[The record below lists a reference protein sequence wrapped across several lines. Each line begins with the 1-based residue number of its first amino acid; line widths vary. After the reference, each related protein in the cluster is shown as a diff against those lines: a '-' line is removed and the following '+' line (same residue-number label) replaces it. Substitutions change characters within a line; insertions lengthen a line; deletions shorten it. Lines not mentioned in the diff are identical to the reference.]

1 MNFKFNI
8 NLNEKDYLNMNV
20 FWSFK
25 SPYGKKEI
33 IKMRLWIAAICLVG
47 AFFSAL
53 SEKLLLWSIVGMIP
67 YFIIL
72 VIFQFLLK
80 PFWIMILKANIKSMK
95 KKGKLPFSAAS
106 EIEFFDEIFIE
117 RTADNNSEIKYSAVE
132 RVSILSNKVIYIH
145 INNLSG
151 YALPFSSFESKVQ
164 YDDFI
169 DFIESKCAI
178 VDIY

>member
-8 NLNEKDYLNMNV
+8 NLSEKDYLNMNV

-25 SPYGKKEI
+25 SPYGKKAI
-33 IKMRLWIAAICLVG
+33 IKMRIWIAAICIVG

-53 SEKLLLWSIVGMIP
+53 REKLLLWSIVAMIP
-67 YFIIL
+67 YLL
-72 VIFQFLLK
+72 VLVLFQFLLK
-80 PFWIMILKANIKSMK
+80 PVWTVVLKLNIRSMK
-95 KKGKLPFSAAS
+95 NEGKLPFSTSS
-106 EIEFFDEIFIE
+106 EIEFLDEIFVE
-117 RTADNNSEIKYSAVE
+117 TTADNRSEIRYTAVE
-132 RVSILSNKVIYIH
+132 RVSVLSHKVIYIH

-151 YALPFSSFESKVQ
+151 YALPYSCFESKKQ

>member
-53 SEKLLLWSIVGMIP
+53 REKLLLWSIVGMIP

-117 RTADNNSEIKYSAVE
+117 KIEELNEKMNIPSSIPEINDADIQELAKTAEHEANPLYPVPVLYTTEELENLYKKIK
-132 RVSILSNKVIYIH
+132 NG
-145 INNLSG
+145 N
-151 YALPFSSFESKVQ
+151 
-164 YDDFI
+164 
-169 DFIESKCAI
+169 
-178 VDIY
+178 